1 MAAPSLPRARLGVPR
16 PGTLNFPVWFVV
28 ALGAVYEVIILWRSG
43 STPPYRFVIPYA
55 VPIFDTPFA
64 LVAIGIGY
72 LCLERHRLRQDVRSA
87 GLGTTLGLTALLA
100 LAHILAQP
108 DYPGTPGVNAGIAPY
123 FFFLSYLAG
132 LAGIGL
138 AAHCGDRSF
147 QLTDRARFGIGA
159 VGVLLSLAVV
169 VGV

>member
-1 MAAPSLPRARLGVPR
+1 VYEAVFCLGSPGLPR
-16 PGTLNFPVWFVV
+16 
-28 ALGAVYEVIILWRSG
+28 
-43 STPPYRFVIPYA
+43 RFVIPYA

-138 AAHCGDRSF
+138 AAHSGDRSF
-147 QLTDRARFGIGA
+147 SLTDRTRLWIGA
-159 VGVLLSLAVV
+159 VVVALSVVVV
-169 VGV
+169 VGVIEVRPLLPSLVMPPGRVGIVGGATPILRA